1 MKIIEFKHRVP
12 ENFKKIGASELSVQ
26 EKKMAGMTWFWRLV
40 CEPECSDACQV
51 NCPGCR
57 ALAAEWESQGRTT
70 AAATAPPVQFRWSN
84 LPTLWNCWSKSVSA
98 RALARLNPA
107 RRGRAQPAA
116 QTGCGCHTPA
126 GSHAVVTDQSV
137 SGATIKDEVQRH
149 YSAQAMKLA
158 AGPDGGCCAPA
169 LPASVSATSMY
180 PADALSSVPG
190 EALLA
195 SLGCGNPLARAGL
208 QPGETVLD
216 LGSGGGMDVMVAA
229 ARVSPGGKVFGL
241 DSSDEMLTL
250 ASASASRVGA
260 GNVEFLKGD
269 LEAIPLPDESVDVII
284 SNCVVNLAPDKDTA
298 MSEAFRVLRPGGRL
312 AISDIV
318 TRQPVPASLRENI
331 VAWAACIGGALSE
344 DEYRDR
350 LHAVGFADIA
360 IYRDREYT
368 AEDAEAAGLSQ
379 LLAQSG
385 LDTALR
391 LGFASAGIC
400 ARKVGSGASVLQVSA
415 GSREPAEAARQQSHD
430 GCGCGK

>member
-1 MKIIEFKHRVP
+1 
-12 ENFKKIGASELSVQ
+12 
-26 EKKMAGMTWFWRLV
+26 MTWFWRLV
-40 CEPECSDACQV
+40 CEPGCSDACQV

-57 ALAAEWESQGRTT
+57 ALASEWESQGRTT
-70 AAATAPPVQFRWSN
+70 IAATAPSIQFRWSN
-84 LPTLWNCWSKSVSA
+84 LPTLWNCWSKSVAA
-98 RALARLNPA
+98 RALAKLNPA
-107 RRGRAQPAA
+107 RRERAQTAGQQSAA

-126 GSHAVVTDQSV
+126 GSHAMVTDQFI
-137 SGATIKDEVQRH
+137 SGATIKDEVRRH
-149 YSAQAMKLA
+149 YSAQALGLA
-158 AGPDGGCCAPA
+158 AGPDGDCCAPA
-169 LPASVSATSMY
+169 LPASVSATPMY
-180 PADALSSVPG
+180 SADALSSVPG

-250 ASASASRVGA
+250 ARASASRVGA

-318 TRQPVPASLRENI
+318 TRQPVPAPLRENI
-331 VAWAACIGGALSE
+331 AAWAACIGGALSE

-350 LHAVGFADIA
+350 LHVAGFADIA

-379 LLAQSG
+379 VLAQSG

-400 ARKVGSGASVLQVSA
+400 ARKEGSGASPQHTSA
-415 GSREPAEAARQQSHD
+415 GAREPAAMARQQSPG
-430 GCGCGK
+430 GCGCG